1 MVGKRPAV
9 NGRAF
14 CLDGMSAGSGEAG
27 EDAWQVVDGGVAVAD
42 EENAG
47 ACRGAFLTRATG
59 VHLERQQANRHD
71 GDGAGPGEDRLRSQ
85 PGHTAIMRVRW
96 LEAIVL
102 TALS

>member
-9 NGRAF
+9 YGRAF
-14 CLDGMSAGSGEAG
+14 CFDAMSAGSSEAG
-27 EDAWQVVDGGVAVAD
+27 EDPWQVVDGGVAVAD
-42 EENAG
+42 EKNPGTCGSAFLSRAAG
-47 ACRGAFLTRATG
+47 A
-59 VHLERQQANRHD
+59 HLKRQQANRHD

-85 PGHTAIMRVRW
+85 PGHTVIMRVRW